1 MLLQH
6 ARTGRAADTADGHTR
21 VQGKASS
28 HDVRSACLRTL
39 LNKACCRHG
48 GCAMPCPVTDWHG
61 NSCRA
66 TLACHTQHPRA
77 CTTHLLLLLDDG
89 GSQGS
94 SHERAQGA
102 GRTAGAIHLQRCRF
116 CRCNAQQDCLLL
128 WNNQG
133 LHSLWLAPLS
143 HEQIKHACYTCKS
156 LECMEGVCE
165 QVHGTSMRCNT
176 APPAC

>member
-94 SHERAQGA
+94 SHEGHMKGHRGQGRQQGQHTCSAA
-102 GRTAGAIHLQRCRF
+102 GFADAMHSKTAF
-116 CRCNAQQDCLLL
+116 CS
-128 WNNQG
+128 G
-133 LHSLWLAPLS
+133 T
-143 HEQIKHACYTCKS
+143 IKACTLY
-156 LECMEGVCE
+156 G
-165 QVHGTSMRCNT
+165 
-176 APPAC
+176 